1 MAEFKFPTE
10 KIKLP
15 SQGHFYPTDHP
26 LSSGEVEMKYMTAKE
41 EDILTNSNYISQ
53 GIVLDKLLESLVISP
68 KFDLD
73 DMLLGDKNSLL
84 VASRIL
90 GYGKD
95 YKFKVGGIEETVD
108 LSTLES
114 TKIDF
119 KSLSKGQNSFDYTL
133 PNSGTKITY
142 KLLNGKD
149 EKTIAKEIEGYKK
162 IDKNASPEVSTR
174 LRTMITSVEGDNSP
188 KTINDFVSNYLLAI
202 DSRELRKDYQSK
214 NPDVDLAFRSQ
225 DGRQK
230 TVPINISFFWPDSD
244 L

>member
-1 MAEFKFPTE
+1 
-10 KIKLP
+10 
-15 SQGHFYPTDHP
+15 
-26 LSSGEVEMKYMTAKE
+26 
-41 EDILTNSNYISQ
+41 
-53 GIVLDKLLESLVISP
+53 
-68 KFDLD
+68 
-73 DMLLGDKNSLL
+73 MLLGDKNSLL

-95 YKFKVGGIEETVD
+95 YTFKVGGIEETVD

-119 KSLSKGQNSFDYTL
+119 ESLSKGQNSFDYTL

-202 DSRELRKDYQSK
+202 DSRELRKEYQSK